1 MMYIGIVTIL
11 LMVMF
16 ITMSN
21 EGKVIMDDMIDFVD
35 RKLAKRQRRK
45 DIKKRY
51 GFDDSYDK
59 YIA

>member
-1 MMYIGIVTIL
+1 MLYIGIVTIL

-16 ITMSN
+16 ITMSD
-21 EGKVIMDDMIDFVD
+21 EGKVIMDDIIDFVD

-45 DIKKRY
+45 TIKEKY